1 MNHWRGRFHNTL
13 PPPFKRGD
21 AMRRHDLLSSI
32 IFFCVGLF
40 IAFYAPRF
48 GIGSLSTPGTG
59 FMPFLTG
66 LIICAFATTIFIQ
79 ALLDKSRK
87 VEKIWAGVKFQKLVL
102 SVLMLIVYA
111 FLLELLG
118 FIIDSFLLII
128 FLTWYMG
135 SQTWKKSLLCGVLS
149 SILSYLLFET
159 WLKAQLPRGIFG
171 F

>member
-1 MNHWRGRFHNTL
+1 
-13 PPPFKRGD
+13 
-21 AMRRHDLLSSI
+21 MRRHDLLSSI

-40 IAFYAPRF
+40 IVFYAPQF

-66 LIICAFATTIFIQ
+66 LIICGFATMIFLQ

-87 VEKIWAGVKFQKLVL
+87 AEKIWAGVKFQKL
-102 SVLMLIVYA
+102 SMSILILIAYA
-111 FLLELLG
+111 FFLVPIG
-118 FIIDSFLLII
+118 FITDSFLLIL
-128 FLTWYMG
+128 FLTRYMG
-135 SQTWKKSLLCGVLS
+135 SQRWRESFLCAGLS

>member
-1 MNHWRGRFHNTL
+1 MVPSL
-13 PPPFKRGD
+13 SLKRGD

-32 IFFCVGLF
+32 IFFCIGLF
-40 IAFYAPRF
+40 IAFYSPQF

-66 LIICAFATTIFIQ
+66 LIICGFATTIFLQ
-79 ALLDKSRK
+79 ALLGKSGG
-87 VEKIWAGVKFQKLVL
+87 VEKIWAGIKLKKLVL
-102 SVLMLIVYA
+102 SVLILIAYA
-111 FLLELLG
+111 FLLEPLG

-128 FLTWYMG
+128 FLTRYMG
-135 SQTWKKSLLCGVLS
+135 SQTWKRSLLCGVLS